1 MSVSTR
7 FFLVICVAGAV
18 LIASTIDARAR
29 GSRDGLGMRAGMS
42 VGPDQFLIGAQGEFG
57 PIVASSFLVP
67 SLDFGLD
74 DQTTFTANIDLR
86 WYLLPL
92 PETGIY
98 FYGSAG
104 PTVVLSPN
112 TDIGLSLTAGVHI
125 PMKNQRRYNMELRFG
140 FGDIPDVKIVAALM
154 FGL

>member
-1 MSVSTR
+1 MLVSTR
-7 FFLVICVAGAV
+7 SFLVICVASALLV
-18 LIASTIDARAR
+18 TWTVDSRAR

-42 VGPDQFLIGAQGEFG
+42 MGPDQFLIGAQAEFG
-57 PIVASSFLVP
+57 PVVGSSFFVP
-67 SLDFGLD
+67 SLDVGLN
-74 DQTTFTANIDLR
+74 DQTTVIANADLR

-104 PTVVLSPN
+104 PAIVISPD

-125 PMKNQRRYNMELRFG
+125 PMKNQRRYNVELRFG
-140 FGDIPDVKIVAALM
+140 FGDIPDLKIVVALM
-154 FGL
+154 FGM